1 MDPLC
6 NKLCVRLITGGGEIK
21 VVHQKLEWKVTS
33 KVGSLDNVKHRP
45 GGGQVQIFDE
55 KYCAASRGS
64 SRSSSTVRG
73 TNPACNPAT
82 TSTADQ
88 PNNNSKPVP
97 ESQIRDVNNKRNDT
111 RPHPLPLPN
120 PTPASLPSSASSSS
134 STAPQSMTGGKN
146 VRSTSATRRTSPPG
160 SSNSNDGVRK
170 QVLQQ
175 NSSANKNT
183 TIDSSSITK
192 TTSSALPTSAS
203 SNSSTTD
210 QSVAANHGSQ
220 NENPNSNPK
229 PPIVAPKPSH
239 NLKFWK
245 KK

>member
-6 NKLCVRLITGGGEIK
+6 NKLCVCLITGGGEIK

-55 KYCAASRGS
+55 KYCASKGS
-64 SRSSSTVRG
+64 SRSSSTVRE
-73 TNPACNPAT
+73 TNPACSPAT

-88 PNNNSKPVP
+88 PTNNGKPVP
-97 ESQIRDVNNKRNDT
+97 ESRIRDVNNKRNDT
-111 RPHPLPLPN
+111 RPHPLPLPDAK
-120 PTPASLPSSASSSS
+120 PASLPSSASSSS
-134 STAPQSMTGGKN
+134 STAQSGGKN

-175 NSSANKNT
+175 NFSANKNT
-183 TIDSSSITK
+183 TNDSSSITK
-192 TTSSALPTSAS
+192 TTSSAPPTSAS